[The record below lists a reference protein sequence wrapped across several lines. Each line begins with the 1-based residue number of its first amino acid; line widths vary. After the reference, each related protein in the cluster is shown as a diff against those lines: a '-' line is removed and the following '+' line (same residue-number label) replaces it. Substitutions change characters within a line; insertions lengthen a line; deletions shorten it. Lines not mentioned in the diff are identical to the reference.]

1 MKRALFI
8 AAVLMLVVP
17 VAAQAATLTVD
28 RAQRAALAEAQERA
42 DQEKDGRRVAVGECA
57 RRGARRVI
65 CRVSWEYTE
74 EFDRRERIDCTVRD
88 QHLLARGREALGHRR
103 AQVHREG
110 VGAAHLGP
118 ESPGH
123 GRAHRTGLQPV
134 LPQGPAGLSLAT
146 SVEAGAST

>member
-8 AAVLMLVVP
+8 VAVLMLVVP

-28 RAQRAALAEAQERA
+28 RAQRAALGEARERA
-42 DQEKDGRRVAVGECA
+42 DQEKDGRGVAVGECA

-88 QHLLARGREALGHRR
+88 RICTLEEEKRWATAERKCTARVSVRLTSARSRR
-103 AQVHREG
+103 ATAVLTGQDCN
-110 VGAAHLGP
+110 P
-118 ESPGH
+118 FFP
-123 GRAHRTGLQPV
+123 RAK
-134 LPQGPAGLSLAT
+134 QG
-146 SVEAGAST
+146 